1 MRNPTPE
8 FPEFLKS
15 FSEEELNNSQFTA
28 IHHKC
33 FAKSSSRSS
42 RALIRRADP
51 RQR

>member
-28 IHHKC
+28 IHRNSPQV
-33 FAKSSSRSS
+33 F
-42 RALIRRADP
+42 
-51 RQR
+51 RQIQ